1 MSKLKERLFGLIV
14 VIALG
19 VIFVPMLLENTQSPK
34 SSVMQDVPAVPVAKN
49 ELDKSSKPEVLA
61 TLKESPKEE
70 QVTHDENQPIA
81 DRPDQGVKPGT
92 KEDLKIKEKLAMA
105 QEKAEQERLAAEKA
119 QQEKAQLEKAAAAKA
134 AEEKRAAAALA
145 EQQQLAAL
153 HAKQE
158 QEKQEQEKLVQ
169 VKRDEQ
175 QRREAQ
181 LAEQKLAEDKR
192 RQAEITQA
200 KLEQEQ
206 LEKERLARQKEQ
218 QDLQQARQA
227 EQSTLPTKSVE
238 ETPKETVKKPAKSV
252 KAPSHSGWVVQMGS
266 FAEQQNASALLKK
279 LRAAGYPAFTRHVNR
294 NGMHLTVV
302 MVGPHARR
310 EEADRLCS
318 TLAMKFQIDG
328 IIVRYEPR

>member
-19 VIFVPMLLENTQSPK
+19 VIFIPMLLENTQSPK
-34 SSVMQDVPAVPVAKN
+34 SSVMQEVPAIPVAKN
-49 ELDKSSKPEVLA
+49 EHDKSTKPEVLA

-70 QVTHDENQPIA
+70 QAAHDENQPIA
-81 DRPDQGVKPGT
+81 DRPDQGVTPGP

-119 QQEKAQLEKAAAAKA
+119 QLEKAAAAKA
-134 AEEKRAAAALA
+134 AEEKRTAAALA

-158 QEKQEQEKLVQ
+158 QEQEKQEKLAQ
-169 VKRDEQ
+169 AKRDEQ
-175 QRREAQ
+175 KRREAQ
-181 LAEQKLAEDKR
+181 IAEQKLAEDKR
-192 RQAEITQA
+192 RQAEIAEAKREQE
-200 KLEQEQ
+200 KLEQE
-206 LEKERLARQKEQ
+206 KLAYQKQQ

-227 EQSTLPTKSVE
+227 EQATVPVKSVE
-238 ETPKETVKKPAKSV
+238 EKPKETIKKPAKSV
-252 KAPSHSGWVVQMGS
+252 KIPLHSGWVVQMGS

-279 LRAAGYPAFTRHVNR
+279 LRAAGYPAFTRNVNR

-310 EEADRLCS
+310 EDADRLCS